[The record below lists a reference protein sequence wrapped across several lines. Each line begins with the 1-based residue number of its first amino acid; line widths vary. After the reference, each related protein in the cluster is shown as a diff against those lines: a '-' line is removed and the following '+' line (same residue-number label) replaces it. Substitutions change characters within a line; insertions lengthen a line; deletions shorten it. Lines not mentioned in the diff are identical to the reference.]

1 METSGQS
8 KYKNILN
15 NHISISI
22 SEKDRQIFTD
32 NNYNFTYGTLTRDGF
47 DEIISKLDISTL
59 KNKKFVDLG
68 SGDGRVSIWA
78 SEYFEM
84 SYGIELS
91 EERYLK
97 SQENKKI
104 HNIKNVEFHNM
115 DILKFDISDMNVIY
129 VSNLCFDK
137 ECIKKVSDKFSKELK
152 NTIVFS
158 SKMFP
163 SSVFK
168 KKINVKQSWTN
179 NSNIYMAYYGDI
191 SDLLNKNKEMP
202 KINNSP
208 KEKQNKKYEAIDS
221 IIESISHKNLD
232 IDITDQNIND
242 INYLK
247 KQNKL
252 LIGKIQEMNLNI
264 KNQKIINELLDIK
277 NTRLVEELNEKNETI
292 QNLKEE
298 VEYMET
304 SLYEVLNESIDEI
317 SNNYEKQLNKF
328 KSSSLLNNEKH
339 TNVMN
344 SMMLFML
351 NNWSIYNTI
360 YHDNDCEPYNI
371 FDELVENFK

>member
-8 KYKNILN
+8 KYINILN

-32 NNYNFTYGTLTRDGF
+32 NNYNSTYGTLTRDGF

>member
-32 NNYNFTYGTLTRDGF
+32 NNYNSTYGTLTRDGF

>member
-32 NNYNFTYGTLTRDGF
+32 NNYNSTYGTLTRDGF

-264 KNQKIINELLDIK
+264 KNEKIINELLDIK